1 MPKLV
6 KVWIAATL
14 GIGQSLAQPAPETPA
29 PVAQP
34 IAYSHKTHLAL
45 GLKCQQCH
53 PNPDPGAAMTI
64 PAVAKCMDCHA
75 TIAKDKPAIQ
85 KLAEF
90 FKSGQPIP
98 WVRVYTIPKWVTWN
112 HRSHLKAGT
121 TCEQCHG
128 DVAQMD
134 VMVKATNVTKMAGCL
149 DCHRTKRATVNC
161 DSCHDLGPGN

>member
-1 MPKLV
+1 MPKPTGVLL
-6 KVWIAATL
+6 ALAL
-14 GIGQSLAQPAPETPA
+14 GIARSSAQEPPPQPAA
-29 PVAQP
+29 VQQP
-34 IAYSHKTHLAL
+34 IPYSHKTHLAL

-64 PAVAKCMDCHA
+64 PTAARCMECHA

-90 FKSGQPIP
+90 FKDEQPIP
-98 WVRVYTIPKWVTWN
+98 WVRVYTVPKWVSWN
-112 HRSHLKAGT
+112 HRAHLRAGT
-121 TCEQCHG
+121 TCDACHG

-134 VMVKATNVTKMAGCL
+134 VLVQVTNVTKMAGCL
-149 DCHRTKRATVNC
+149 DCHRTKHATMKC